1 MKNLSTLLLALGL
14 ATGVAAGGCKKSE
27 PAGAASASGAASAT
41 GAASASAQPIQP
53 QLHTKE
59 APPPATDGAD
69 FLKVS
74 ADNSDPTKP
83 SVDVAFASW
92 KVVAASFDPA
102 NLEGGTAEIEVD
114 PASLSSGIP
123 KRDAHLKNPD
133 YLDVSV
139 FPKATVKVANV
150 KKTGDKT
157 YTADATMNI
166 HGIEKTWSLPFEVVT
181 STSDSVHVKFSQPFS
196 RLDFKI
202 GKPEAEDSSKE
213 QVTLHGLLT
222 IKKT

>member
-1 MKNLSTLLLALGL
+1 MKKLSTLLLVAGL
-14 ATGVAAGGCKKSE
+14 AIAGCKKSE
-27 PAGAASASGAASAT
+27 PAGAGSASGAASASASGAASA
-41 GAASASAQPIQP
+41 SAQPLEP

-59 APPPATDGAD
+59 APPQDGAD

-83 SVDVAFASW
+83 SVDVVFASW

-114 PASLSSGIP
+114 PASLSTGIP
-123 KRDAHLKNPD
+123 KRDNHLKNPD
-133 YLDVSV
+133 YLDVTV

-150 KKTGDKT
+150 KKTGDKS
-157 YTADATMNI
+157 YTADATMNL

-181 STSDSVHVKFSQPFS
+181 STADSVQVKFSQPFS